1 LKAKKTHDPSINN
14 ALSITNGV
22 SESTQTSIHTIFFY
36 YMHKL
41 ADSVQSIYTVSNAY
55 YIMYLE
61 TVPWMLREEA
71 KERTR
76 IYKGPSIHHTSGF

>member
-1 LKAKKTHDPSINN
+1 MSRIKKVMQEQRFFQKLKAKKTHDPTINN

-55 YIMYLE
+55 YIMY
-61 TVPWMLREEA
+61 TYIQ
-71 KERTR
+71 RT
-76 IYKGPSIHHTSGF
+76 IHPSY